1 MQTQIKDKSRMGRE
15 GGSGEVDL
23 ETGSDGIRRRR
34 TTPSAEG
41 TMRVSVA
48 IRSGD
53 KNHVAATSR

>member
-1 MQTQIKDKSRMGRE
+1 MGRE